1 MSDPSSP
8 AHSVLQALG
17 FAVFARTDSGAL
29 RAVGKAP
36 AWLTELWP
44 ALEKANADL
53 PIADASPFFENFLI
67 DAEECWQVGGEQRA
81 ESGPWI
87 EEKSN
92 GERIELEALA
102 LTAAGEPI
110 LLLKRLGEEFA
121 AKKNVLQRARET
133 VIAHQRLNSEIQKKE
148 ILLHCVADEMT
159 AALANIITSLRLI
172 EAQDNPPRTKMLLGL
187 AMRGTEEQQKLI
199 NRVLEVFSEEIGSIY
214 GSNGERTARAQWATV
229 LPAACTAVESAFA
242 EKQIRLVPPASPND
256 SPVPLD
262 ASHLERV
269 VTGLLENALER
280 TPRGGEVTVSVADE
294 TDSLLCRIIDSAPR
308 MSAGAYDDLFSKF
321 GLPGAGSHASALRLH
336 FCRIVIE
343 SCGGE
348 IGCEPGDKDGNIFW
362 FRVPKAA
369 AAK

>member
-1 MSDPSSP
+1 MSERG
-8 AHSVLQALG
+8 AFATVVLEALG
-17 FAVFARTDSGAL
+17 FAVFSRTKNGAL
-29 RAVGKAP
+29 RSLGETP
-36 AWLTELWP
+36 AWLSELWP
-44 ALEKANADL
+44 ALQRPDAEI

-67 DAEECWQVGGEQRA
+67 DAEECWKAGGEQRA

-87 EEKSN
+87 EEKAN
-92 GERIELEALA
+92 GGVELEALA

-110 LLLKRLGEEFA
+110 LLIKRLGTEFA
-121 AKKNVLQRARET
+121 AKKEVLQRARET

-199 NRVLEVFSEEIGSIY
+199 NRVLDVFSEEIGSIY
-214 GSNGERTARAQWATV
+214 GSNGERTARAHWAAV
-229 LPAACTAVESAFA
+229 LQAACAAVRSAFT
-242 EKQIRLVPPASPND
+242 EKRVRLAPPASPND

-262 ASHLERV
+262 TSHLERV

-280 TPRGGEVTVSVADE
+280 TPRGGEVVIDVADE
-294 TDSLLCRIIDSAPR
+294 TDSLVCRIIDSAPR